1 MDILDVVYL
10 WTYKKLLT
18 QWIIKYCYVN
28 LTTMIFEVYQIT
40 GLNPSSLIIN
50 NLFLINGYDSQ
61 LAEIKCG
68 VPQGSVLGPLL
79 LLLYINDLNQAIKF
93 CKLHHFADDTNF
105 VTFRQTY

>member
-105 VTFRQTY
+105 VTFRQIY